1 MSHGEHFHEPR
12 TSRRRIY
19 PQGLVGPDESDE
31 GEAAN
36 ETLMPSRTRPT
47 TTHTNEEELLLE
59 SRSLL
64 MTDFIEAAHRAALA
78 NATILLTGD
87 SGTGK
92 SAFARQIHRWS
103 RRREAPFLSVDCAAI
118 PAHLH
123 ESDPFE
129 DLRNTLAA
137 LQAEREGRHDV
148 SDSAT
153 LFLDNLMDLPPAAQA
168 RLLQFVEERQSLPDL
183 PTSGLRVR
191 IIAASSRDLGGEVAA
206 GHFRSDL
213 FYRIN
218 VIALRIPTL
227 VERRWDIPLLAAHL
241 LAHSAIRNIRHRLH
255 LSTGAAAVMAN
266 YHWPG
271 NVRELRNA
279 IERAAVLCTTDL
291 IIEEHLPDVVLA
303 ARQRR
308 TIAEGRPLTSL
319 EEVERAHI
327 IAVLKASSTMEEAAA
342 ALGIHISTLWR
353 KRKLYKIE

>member
-1 MSHGEHFHEPR
+1 MHA
-12 TSRRRIY
+12 
-19 PQGLVGPDESDE
+19 D
-31 GEAAN
+31 
-36 ETLMPSRTRPT
+36 
-47 TTHTNEEELLLE
+47 EEELLLE
-59 SRSLL
+59 SRCLL
-64 MTDFIEAAHRAALA
+64 MTEFIEAAHRAAST

-92 SAFARQIHRWS
+92 NAFARQIHRWS

-118 PAHLH
+118 PEHLH

-129 DLRNTLAA
+129 DLKNTLAA
-137 LQAEREGRHDV
+137 LQADREGRHDV

-153 LFLDNLMDLPPAAQA
+153 LLLDNLVDLPPAAQA
-168 RLLQFVEERQSLPDL
+168 RLLQFVEERQALPNL
-183 PTSGLRVR
+183 PASGLRFR

-227 VERRWDIPLLAAHL
+227 VERRRDIPVLAAHL
-241 LAHSAIRNIRHRLH
+241 LARAAPRITQHRLH
-255 LSTGAAAVMAN
+255 LSAGAVATMAN

-279 IERAAVLCTTDL
+279 IERAAVLCASDL
-291 IIEEHLPDVVLA
+291 ITEEHLPSDVRI

-308 TIAEGRPLTSL
+308 TFIEGKPLTSL
-319 EEVERAHI
+319 EEVERSHI
-327 IAVLKASSTMEEAAA
+327 VDVLKGSSTMEQAAA
-342 ALGIHISTLWR
+342 ALGINISTLWR

>member
-1 MSHGEHFHEPR
+1 MSHGQHFHEPR

-19 PQGLVGPDESDE
+19 PHGLVGPDESDE
-31 GEAAN
+31 GEAAI

-64 MTDFIEAAHRAALA
+64 MTEFIEAAHRAALA

-118 PAHLH
+118 SEHLH

-137 LQAEREGRHDV
+137 LQADREGRRDV

-153 LFLDNLMDLPPAAQA
+153 LLLDNLVDLPPAAQA

-206 GHFRSDL
+206 GRFRSDL

-241 LAHSAIRNIRHRLH
+241 LAHTAIRNVRNRLH
-255 LSTGAAAVMAN
+255 LSAGAAAVMAN

-279 IERAAVLCTTDL
+279 IERAAVLCTSDL
-291 IIEEHLPDVVLA
+291 ITEEHLPDVVRA

-308 TIAEGRPLTSL
+308 TITEGRAAHQSRRG
-319 EEVERAHI
+319 RAQR
-327 IAVLKASSTMEEAAA
+327 
-342 ALGIHISTLWR
+342 IS
-353 KRKLYKIE
+353 